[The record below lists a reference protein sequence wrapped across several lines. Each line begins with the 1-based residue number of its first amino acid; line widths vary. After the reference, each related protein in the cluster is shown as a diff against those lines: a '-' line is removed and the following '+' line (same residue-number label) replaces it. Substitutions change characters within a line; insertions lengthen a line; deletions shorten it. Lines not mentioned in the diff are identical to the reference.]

1 MNAILSG
8 VNNMLI
14 TILSYFPLSS
24 PTTML
29 IRNMAGN
36 LDVKEGLITLV
47 VMIVFSVI
55 MMRLAVRSFQRGA
68 FEYSK
73 KGSFKEIMRE
83 LFN

>member
-36 LDVKEGLITLV
+36 LDVKEGLITLM
-47 VMIVFSVI
+47 VMIIFSVI
-55 MMRLAVRSFQRGA
+55 MMRLAVHSFQRGA

-73 KGSFKEIMRE
+73 KGSFNEIMRE

>member
-1 MNAILSG
+1 
-8 VNNMLI
+8 
-14 TILSYFPLSS
+14 
-24 PTTML
+24 
-29 IRNMAGN
+29 MAGN
-36 LDVKEGLITLV
+36 LDVKEGLITLA
-47 VMIVFSVI
+47 VMIIFSVI